1 MLDNVVR
8 KAYNIY
14 MSENE
19 VSRDDIIDEVWT
31 WLQIGI
37 DKGWVT
43 EPFCY
48 THDGDPYMTEEEEKE
63 WEDGGDPCASVIK
76 ILV

>member
-8 KAYNIY
+8 KAYTIY

-19 VSRDDIIDEVWT
+19 VSRDNIIDEVWT
-31 WLQIGI
+31 WLQVGI
-37 DKGWVT
+37 DKGWIT

-48 THDGDPYMTEEEEKE
+48 THDGDPYMTEEEEAE
-63 WEDGGDPCASVIK
+63 WEDGGDPCAPVIK

>member
-1 MLDNVVR
+1 MLDNVIH

-14 MSENE
+14 MNENE
-19 VSRDDIIDEVWT
+19 VSRDNTIDEVWT
-31 WLQIGI
+31 WLQVGI

-48 THDGDPYMTEEEEKE
+48 THDGDP
-63 WEDGGDPCASVIK
+63 CAPVIK